1 MELRL
6 FTRLELS
13 MQGKLKSLNED
24 KSYGFIKSDKGHD
37 YFFHR
42 SSFDGHWQDLVEDF
56 NSDKEIALEFE
67 PTRTDKGL
75 RAEEVSRVDG
85 GV

>member
-1 MELRL
+1 
-6 FTRLELS
+6 
-13 MQGKLKSLNED
+13 MQGKQKKLERD
-24 KSYGFIKSDKGHD
+24 KGYGFIGTNAAD

-42 SSFDGHWQDLVEDF
+42 SSFDGHWNDLCDDF
-56 NSDKEIALEFE
+56 DNERVIELEFE

-75 RAEEVSRVDG
+75 RAEEVSRTDG

>member
-1 MELRL
+1 
-6 FTRLELS
+6 
-13 MQGKLKSLNED
+13 MQGKPKSLNAD
-24 KSYGFIKSDKGHD
+24 KGYGFIKGDKAD

-42 SSFDGHWQDLVEDF
+42 SSFDGHWADLCEDYDA
-56 NSDKEIALEFE
+56 DKEVVLNFE
-67 PTRTDKGL
+67 PMRTDKGL

>member
-1 MELRL
+1 MLG
-6 FTRLELS
+6 T
-13 MQGKLKSLNED
+13 LKNLNHM
-24 KSYGFIKSDKGHD
+24 KGYGFIKSDKAD

-42 SSFDGHWQDLVEDF
+42 DSFDGHWKDLCDDYDL
-56 NSDKEIALEFE
+56 DKEIELEFE

-75 RAEEVSRVDG
+75 RAEEVRRTDG